1 MLRGAQQAH
10 QLLTVKS
17 SREGSARPSP
27 SSSCASRPNAPPR
40 PSDTT
45 QVGTTPVISLHRA
58 KTDAPGRRVAT
69 LIRHQA
75 GWRSCPPH
83 ISAGWLLGCPLG
95 CWSCRAEP
103 RARTARRSCVLGVQ
117 CASCSLP
124 PGFVP
129 HRPLPHSPTH
139 AWICPRETMS
149 GGHVAVPPCVPNS
162 FGASGR
168 AAAARRSR
176 HSGPSACSTLQKRG
190 GRGAAPGP
198 LVPTRWA
205 KLWRFRVV
213 AALQCSAC
221 GTETHGRQVAGAS
234 AALRALGP
242 GVTQDC
248 AVCAAA
254 ASRPHQAG
262 PGGSIV
268 LSGTCRS
275 VDRSFC
281 QGVQRALTTR
291 SCR

>member
-1 MLRGAQQAH
+1 M
-10 QLLTVKS
+10 
-17 SREGSARPSP
+17 
-27 SSSCASRPNAPPR
+27 
-40 PSDTT
+40 
-45 QVGTTPVISLHRA
+45 
-58 KTDAPGRRVAT
+58 
-69 LIRHQA
+69 
-75 GWRSCPPH
+75 
-83 ISAGWLLGCPLG
+83 
-95 CWSCRAEP
+95 
-103 RARTARRSCVLGVQ
+103 LGVQ
-117 CASCSLP
+117 CASCSLL

-129 HRPLPHSPTH
+129 QRPLPHSPTH

-162 FGASGR
+162 FGAPGR

-176 HSGPSACSTLQKRG
+176 HSGPSACSTLQEG
-190 GRGAAPGP
+190 VADDP
-198 LVPTRWA
+198 LARAGWA

-254 ASRPHQAG
+254 ASRPRQAG
-262 PGGSIV
+262 PGGSVV
-268 LSGTCRS
+268 LSGPCRSVDRSLCQGPVVLSGPCRS